1 MSVTAYDRLVS
12 ALQAAGCTVVDK
24 GDHGSA
30 STPGH
35 SAADRGTTFRRYEDG
50 VLLWCHNADREQ
62 VLAELGITQA
72 DLFDSPR
79 TTYAYPD
86 GRAVTRLFRNG
97 KRQFA
102 QSGNKAGTALFG
114 SDALP
119 ADTTTTVYV
128 VEGEK
133 DVLAARAVGA
143 AAVSQAQGAAMSPGK
158 ADWSPLAE
166 RPVVVVADAD
176 DPGRARAE
184 KVVQH
189 LRRIAASVT
198 LAEPK
203 DGKDLADHIAAGH
216 GLADLVVIG
225 QATPPRRL
233 KITRGSE
240 VQTKRVRWVDQDWI
254 PAGSLVLLAGREG
267 LGKSTIAASKC
278 AQITR
283 GTLEGEWYGTPRNV
297 IYLHTEDARDFT
309 VVPRLRAAG
318 ADLDRVLFI
327 DVVSEYSE
335 TDALVLPDD
344 IGELERV
351 VVAEDVAFI
360 VLDAATSAMSSDL
373 SGKDDRQVRQ
383 FLEPLSQMAARRD
396 CVVLGLCHFGKR
408 DGNDTGKLILG
419 SIAWSQVARSVLSVA
434 KDEDTGNLIVTNTK
448 ANLAPRT
455 RSMEAVIE
463 STTVATD
470 DGLAEVGVLRWLGET
485 TVDARDLLGGDG
497 GDQAQDRSEAEQWL
511 FDYLTEQGS
520 APARE
525 VKADAKKAGIAER
538 TLKRAAQKLGVV
550 YTSAGYPRVSHW
562 SLPVQSGHDD
572 SAGPAG
578 PMRGPTGPT
587 GPTGSDQGK
596 RNGPVG
602 PTAQL
607 GQLGHRAMHG
617 PTVARPAAPLYS
629 VDPPGKVAEDPCPEC
644 GYPLGPLAAADG
656 VHADC
661 AARRAAG

>member
-12 ALQAAGCTVVDK
+12 ALHAAGCTVVDK

-35 SAADRGTTFRRYEDG
+35 SGSDRGTTFRRYGDG
-50 VLLWCHNADREQ
+50 VLLYCHNADRDQ
-62 VLAELGITQA
+62 VLGELGLTQA

-79 TTYAYPD
+79 TVYAYDD
-86 GRAVTRLFRNG
+86 GRTVTRLYRNG
-97 KRQFA
+97 ERQFT
-102 QSGNKAGTALFG
+102 QGGKKAGTALFG
-114 SDALP
+114 AAALP
-119 ADTTTTVYV
+119 ADTAAPVYV

-133 DVLAARAVGA
+133 DVRAANSVGA

-158 ADWSPLAE
+158 ADWSPLAD
-166 RPVVVVADAD
+166 RPVVVVADTD

-225 QATPPRRL
+225 QAAPPRRL

-335 TDALVLPDD
+335 TGALVLPDD

-408 DGNDTGKLILG
+408 DGADTGKLILG

-434 KDEDTGNLIVTNTK
+434 KDEDSGNLIVTNTK

-470 DGLAEVGVLRWLGET
+470 DGAADVGVLRWLGET
-485 TVDARDLLGGDG
+485 KVDARDLLGGDD

-562 SLPVQSGHDD
+562 SLPAQSGHDD

-578 PMRGPTGPT
+578 PMHGPTGPT

-602 PTAQL
+602 PTAQS

-617 PTVARPAAPLYS
+617 PTVAQSPAPLYA
-629 VDPPGKVAEDPCPEC
+629 VDPPGKVSEDPCPVC
-644 GYPLGPLAAADG
+644 GYSLGPLAASAG

-661 AARRAAG
+661 ANTREAS

>member
-463 STTVATD
+463 STTVPTD

-485 TVDARDLLGGDG
+485 TVDARDLLGGPVD
-497 GDQAQDRSEAEQWL
+497 DTDVVERSEAEQVIL
-511 FDYLTEQGS
+511 AYLEDRGGS
-520 APARE
+520 APA
-525 VKADAKKAGIAER
+525 ADVLKHARAVGLSDNATKKARIKAKVRTERQGFGKGASWVWTIDAPIDSIDSHSRERAPMEPMAESSPPSE
-538 TLKRAAQKLGVV
+538 V
-550 YTSAGYPRVSHW
+550 
-562 SLPVQSGHDD
+562 
-572 SAGPAG
+572 
-578 PMRGPTGPT
+578 
-587 GPTGSDQGK
+587 
-596 RNGPVG
+596 
-602 PTAQL
+602 
-607 GQLGHRAMHG
+607 
-617 PTVARPAAPLYS
+617 PAAASP
-629 VDPPGKVAEDPCPEC
+629 ADPCPVC
-644 GYPLGPLAAADG
+644 GLTLGAIAAPDG
-656 VHADC
+656 IHPDC
-661 AARRAAG
+661 RRKRLQSIDGGAA

>member
-1 MSVTAYDRLVS
+1 MSASAYDRLVS
-12 ALQAAGCTVVDK
+12 ALRDAGCTVVDK

-35 SAADRGTTFRRYEDG
+35 SGSDRGTTFRRYSDG
-50 VLLWCHNADREQ
+50 VLLYCHNADRDQ
-62 VLAELGITQA
+62 VLAELGLTQA

-79 TTYAYPD
+79 TVYAYDD
-86 GRAVTRLFRNG
+86 GRKVTRLYRNG
-97 KRQFA
+97 ERRFTQGGRKT
-102 QSGNKAGTALFG
+102 GTALFG
-114 SDALP
+114 ASALP
-119 ADTTTTVYV
+119 ADPATPVYV

-133 DVLAARAVGA
+133 DVRAAHSVGA
-143 AAVSQAQGAAMSPGK
+143 AAVSQAQGASMSPGK
-158 ADWSPLAE
+158 ADWSPLAD
-166 RPVVVVADAD
+166 RPVIVVADAD

-216 GLADLVVIG
+216 GLGDLVVIG
-225 QATPPRRL
+225 QAAPPRRL
-233 KITRGSE
+233 KVTRGSD
-240 VQTKRVRWVDQDWI
+240 VQTRRVRWVDQDWI

-335 TDALVLPDD
+335 AGALVLPDD

-351 VVAEDVAFI
+351 VAAEDVAFI

-408 DGNDTGKLILG
+408 DGADTGKLILG

-434 KDEDTGNLIVTNTK
+434 KDEDSGNLIVTNTK

-463 STTVATD
+463 STTVTTD

-485 TVDARDLLGGDG
+485 TVDARDLLGGPVD
-497 GDQAQDRSEAEQWL
+497 DTDVVERSEAEQVIL
-511 FDYLTEQGS
+511 AYLEDHGGS
-520 APARE
+520 
-525 VKADAKKAGIAER
+525 
-538 TLKRAAQKLGVV
+538 
-550 YTSAGYPRVSHW
+550 
-562 SLPVQSGHDD
+562 
-572 SAGPAG
+572 
-578 PMRGPTGPT
+578 
-587 GPTGSDQGK
+587 
-596 RNGPVG
+596 
-602 PTAQL
+602 
-607 GQLGHRAMHG
+607 
-617 PTVARPAAPLYS
+617 
-629 VDPPGKVAEDPCPEC
+629 
-644 GYPLGPLAAADG
+644 
-656 VHADC
+656 
-661 AARRAAG
+661 